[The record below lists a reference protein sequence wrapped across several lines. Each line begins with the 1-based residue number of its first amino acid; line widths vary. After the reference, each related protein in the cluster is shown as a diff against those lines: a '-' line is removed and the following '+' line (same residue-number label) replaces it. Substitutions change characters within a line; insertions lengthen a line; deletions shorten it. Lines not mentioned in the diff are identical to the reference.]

1 MRRRS
6 AKPRVIKRAVGAP
19 LRSSSALVP
28 RVVASRMA
36 ISGSSAESGVRV
48 TSRAARTGASS
59 GERSSKATPARSPAI
74 GSSRRRMVES
84 ESSTVLGSL
93 SLPSNRKVKPRKNP
107 CGRSQAVARW
117 TTSRSTP
124 AIRPRT
130 ALVKSASAEWRSPPG
145 CSAGQSVKVPPV
157 SIQICQDVL
166 FTDERD
172 HLPLGAPAVEFAVED
187 LFPGSEV
194 EAAVGDRH
202 HPLAA
207 HDLPLVVGV
216 RVVLAGAV
224 VLIALRAGIEG
235 GQLLQPAL
243 VVLMQA
249 RLVVID
255 EDARRDVHG
264 VDQAEPFA
272 DAALGHRPLH
282 LRRDVD
288 EVHPRRDVHRQMTRE
303 RSHAPPWDCRGTA
316 FWASPDSSRRTRSFP
331 LSLGEAL
338 RKHFSASRRS
348 PPARG

>member
-6 AKPRVIKRAVGAP
+6 AKPLVISRAVGAP
-19 LRSSSALVP
+19 LRSSSALVA

-48 TSRAARTGASS
+48 TSLAARTGASS
-59 GERSSKATPARSPAI
+59 GERSSKATPARSPSI
-74 GSSRRRMVES
+74 GPSRRRMVGL

-93 SLPSNRKVKPRKNP
+93 SLPSRRKVKPRKNP

-130 ALVKSASAEWRSPPG
+130 ALVESTFARWRFPSGSSAR
-145 CSAGQSVKVPPV
+145 QSVKVPPV

-166 FTDERD
+166 FTDDLD
-172 HLPLGAPAVEFAVED
+172 HHPLGAPAVEFAVED

-202 HPLAA
+202 HHLAA

-243 VVLMQA
+243 VVLVQA
-249 RLVVID
+249 GLVVVD
-255 EDARRDVHG
+255 EDARRNVHG

-272 DAALGHRPLH
+272 DAALRHRPLH
-282 LRRDVD
+282 VRRDVD
-288 EVHPRRDVHRQMTRE
+288 EVHPRRDVHRQMPRE
-303 RSHAPPWDCRGTA
+303 RSHAPPWDCRGTG
-316 FWASPDSSRRTRSFP
+316 WWGDPRPQPPHPLVPLVLGRRLAEP
-331 LSLGEAL
+331 LLRLPPVAAGE
-338 RKHFSASRRS
+338 
-348 PPARG
+348 